1 MFYQE
6 RSSEDGTF
14 KITYHQRDES
24 AKLNDRNDDS
34 EFSTAIENTREH
46 SSDPDMVN
54 GVDVLHLPNSRSQR
68 EIVSH

>member
-6 RSSEDGTF
+6 SSSEDGIF
-14 KITYHQRDES
+14 ICEITRDES
-24 AKLNDRNDDS
+24 AELVHDDDH

-54 GVDVLHLPNSRSQR
+54 GVDVLQLPNSYYQR
-68 EIVSH
+68 ETVSH